1 MAGDVFTRV
10 FTEILNKHAPLKVI
24 QNRKHYIPYIS
35 KELKAVMKC
44 RDDLKQKAART
55 GDVNDFNEYKKK
67 RNEVTTKLR
76 TAKSDYFRS
85 KFAQD
90 DQSSGEVWKTAFMV
104 LGRNKSEFPSQILI
118 SQKLCS
124 APSEIAEEINKFFIN
139 KIAKLKQN
147 SQEVLQ
153 SSLSELKRFLATRS
167 VPAEGFSLKAISREE
182 TEKLIKTMKG
192 KKSCGLDWICGYSL
206 KLASK
211 DLTDELEQLINIS
224 IKNGQFYSKWK
235 LSKVLPGFK
244 NKGSKF
250 DASFYRPISNLSE
263 VSKLAEK
270 AVHQQVY
277 DYLRKHSLIHPDH
290 HGFLQ
295 NHSTATALQQ
305 LVDIWL
311 KAADEGKL
319 SASILLDLRAGF
331 DVINHQLL
339 IQKLKE
345 YKFDEN
351 AISWFNQYL
360 NGRQQCVQVES
371 SLSSFLS
378 VPWGVPQGSI
388 LAPLLFLIFINEL
401 PDIVKH
407 PEDDPEAPGKESSI
421 VVFADDNSPTT
432 SHENATVLQDII
444 QKDAE
449 VVTEWF
455 AKNDISCSGEKT
467 KLLFIGTRAR
477 RQIQVENVNFVP
489 TVNVCGDTISESTS
503 EKILGVVVNN
513 TITWKNHLYGDNDN
527 IGLMKS
533 LSKRIGMLKTIRKYV
548 PNQKFSQII
557 SGMFTSKLM
566 YCSSVWGGVWSIPGA
581 MDMDSTTTRTSI
593 SKDDVRKLQVLQNKT
608 MRLETNLDFGT
619 PTKEL
624 LARTGKLSVH
634 QMIAYSTAVQ
644 MYNIK
649 RTEEPKYHHDR
660 LFSGANRVEFK
671 LSLAR
676 ASFFYQGAR
685 IWAALPGTMKTAPKV
700 GNFKKQCKQWI
711 KSNIHLKP

>member
-1 MAGDVFTRV
+1 M
-10 FTEILNKHAPLKVI
+10 
-24 QNRKHYIPYIS
+24 
-35 KELKAVMKC
+35 
-44 RDDLKQKAART
+44 
-55 GDVNDFNEYKKK
+55 
-67 RNEVTTKLR
+67 
-76 TAKSDYFRS
+76 
-85 KFAQD
+85 
-90 DQSSGEVWKTAFMV
+90 
-104 LGRNKSEFPSQILI
+104 
-118 SQKLCS
+118 
-124 APSEIAEEINKFFIN
+124 
-139 KIAKLKQN
+139 
-147 SQEVLQ
+147 
-153 SSLSELKRFLATRS
+153 
-167 VPAEGFSLKAISREE
+167 
-182 TEKLIKTMKG
+182 
-192 KKSCGLDWICGYSL
+192 
-206 KLASK
+206 
-211 DLTDELEQLINIS
+211 
-224 IKNGQFYSKWK
+224 
-235 LSKVLPGFK
+235 
-244 NKGSKF
+244 
-250 DASFYRPISNLSE
+250 
-263 VSKLAEK
+263 
-270 AVHQQVY
+270 
-277 DYLRKHSLIHPDH
+277 
-290 HGFLQ
+290 
-295 NHSTATALQQ
+295 
-305 LVDIWL
+305 
-311 KAADEGKL
+311 
-319 SASILLDLRAGF
+319 
-331 DVINHQLL
+331 
-339 IQKLKE
+339 
-345 YKFDEN
+345 
-351 AISWFNQYL
+351 
-360 NGRQQCVQVES
+360 
-371 SLSSFLS
+371 
-378 VPWGVPQGSI
+378 
-388 LAPLLFLIFINEL
+388 APLLFLIFINEL

-503 EKILGVVVNN
+503 EKILGVIVNN

-557 SGMFTSKLM
+557 SGIFTSKLM

-624 LARTGKLSVH
+624 LAKTGKLSVH

-700 GNFKKQCKQWI
+700 GNFKKLCKQWI
-711 KSNIHLKP
+711 KSNIHVKP